1 MIGRIIIV
9 LIGLYLAGV
18 ISLPWS
24 PDGPIF
30 QFLFGDFIA
39 FGEKY
44 GINAALRS
52 AAPYVGWGLVALAVW
67 GMRGLIWWPLR
78 HAYWLR
84 RLFGGRVFG
93 KARWARKRDLH
104 RAGLI
109 GQGGLFLGRARGVD
123 LSHSGEG
130 HIITIAGTG
139 GGKSSGLVVPTLCE
153 LTEGAVIVTDPSGEL
168 AAMTA
173 RRRAEIG
180 PVVFLNPFA
189 SIFSKDTGL
198 DYPDHGFNLLS
209 ALDPQSP
216 AFITDTNA
224 LARLLMVTDRK
235 ESGSYWNDEG
245 AEFLALMIA
254 SIKLYD
260 APDLHNLAFLYSVV
274 RDSAENIA
282 QRLQWIEDEGH
293 PALKDEAT
301 RFRDIIEHAKPQ
313 WAGIASKAA
322 LATKRYVPTTPLGEH
337 VCKNG
342 FDAARLKTENVTLFI
357 LVPPSMLPV
366 ALPWLNTLMGV
377 FGMAIGQPGPRRP
390 VTMLIDEAP
399 ALGFMPDLRAH
410 MAQFRKVGLRVWLFT
425 QTYAAMAG
433 PELYGHDGMKEL
445 MGLASTKQFFAVD
458 ETDVQKL
465 VSELAGTRSVS
476 NPSSTGSTGDVGLP
490 LIRPDEVR
498 GLRQWHQIII
508 RSGMAYPIMAKLV
521 PYFTRAKWRG
531 MVDPN
536 PYRK

>member
-1 MIGRIIIV
+1 MIGTIILI
-9 LIGLYLAGV
+9 LIGLWIAGV
-18 ISLPWS
+18 VPVPWS
-24 PDGPIF
+24 TGGPIF

-44 GINAALRS
+44 DINAVLR
-52 AAPYVGWGLVALAVW
+52 AWRPWIGWGLVALSALRL
-67 GMRGLIWWPLR
+67 RGLIWWPLR

-93 KARWARKRDLH
+93 KARWARLRDLR
-104 RAGLI
+104 RAGLT
-109 GQGGLFLGRARGVD
+109 QPGGLFLGRARGVD
-123 LSHSGEG
+123 LYHSGEG
-130 HIITIAGTG
+130 HIMTIGGTG
-139 GGKSSGLVVPTLCE
+139 GGKSSGLVIPTLCE

-173 RRRAEIG
+173 RRRAQIG

-189 SIFSKDTGL
+189 SVFEKDTGVA
-198 DYPDHGFNLLS
+198 YPDDGFNPLS
-209 ALDPQSP
+209 VLDPKSP
-216 AFITDTNA
+216 NFITDTNA
-224 LARLLMVTDRK
+224 LARLLMVGDRR

-260 APDLHNLAFLYSVV
+260 APDLHNLAFLYRVV
-274 RDSAENIA
+274 RDTPENIA
-282 QRLQWIEDEGH
+282 QRLEWIEDEGH
-293 PALKDEAT
+293 PALQDDAT
-301 RFRDIIEHAKPQ
+301 RFAALTKIHAQ
-313 WAGIASKAA
+313 WAGVISKAA
-322 LATKRYVPTTPLGEH
+322 LATKRYAPSTPLGEH
-337 VCKNG
+337 VAKDG
-342 FDAARLKTENVTLFI
+342 FDASRLKTEKVTVFI
-357 LVPPSMLPV
+357 LVPPSMLAV
-366 ALPWLNTLMGV
+366 ALPWLNTLIGV

-399 ALGFMPDLRAH
+399 SLGFLPDLRAH
-410 MAQFRKVGLRVWLFT
+410 MAQFRKVGLRTWLFT

-433 PELYGHDGMKEL
+433 PELYGSEGMKEL
-445 MGLASTKQFFAVD
+445 MGLCNTKQFFAVD
-458 ETDVQKL
+458 ESEVQKL

-498 GLRQWHQIII
+498 GLKQWHQIII
-508 RSGMAYPIMAKLV
+508 RTGLRFPIRAKLV
-521 PYFTRAKWRG
+521 PYFTRKKWRDL
-531 MVDPN
+531 VDPN